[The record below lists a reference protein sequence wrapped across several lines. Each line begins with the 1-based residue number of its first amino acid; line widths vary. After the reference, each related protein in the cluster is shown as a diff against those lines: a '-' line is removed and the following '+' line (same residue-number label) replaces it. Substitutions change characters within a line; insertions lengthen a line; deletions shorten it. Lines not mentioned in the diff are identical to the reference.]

1 MRTEKDLIGEMQVPE
16 NALYGIH
23 AARARENFPDCTP
36 FSIHWYRAMGEV
48 KLACYDAYASF
59 CTAVRKEFPDK
70 EESLRLMA
78 PEKVKHL
85 QDAAREV
92 ADGLH
97 FSDFIVPAVQGG
109 AGTSINMNI
118 NEIIANVALIKAGG
132 IPGDY
137 QLIDPLESA
146 NVFQSTNDTVPTA
159 LAVAVIRLLNT
170 LEAEINTTRSKFEEL
185 ETRYRRSL
193 RLAYTQM
200 QEAVPATWGQLFS
213 SYSDALS
220 RDWWRVSKGF
230 ERIKAVNLGGGA
242 TGSGVSI
249 PRYFIME
256 VVPALKRLT
265 ALPLTQAENLTEAT
279 SNLDKWVEVHAILKA
294 HAVNLEKAASD
305 LRLLSAGIL
314 QQPELRIAP
323 RQAGSSIMP
332 GKINPVIS
340 EFVISSAH
348 HVYTN
353 DTLLTA
359 LAGQGCL
366 ELNAYLPSVG
376 HAILNSLDLLIAMNR
391 TFSSHLLN
399 GLEINEEL
407 SAQRLWSSPAI
418 TTALSP
424 FIGYHKAGELAERMK
439 AFGEDI
445 FEANRSIQ
453 LIDHD
458 ILERITSPDNLL
470 KKGFSLR
477 DSEEAH

>member
-1 MRTEKDLIGEMQVPE
+1 MRTEKDLIGEMQVPG

-23 AARARENFPDCTP
+23 AARARENFPDQTP
-36 FSIHWYRAMGEV
+36 FSVHWYRAMGEV

-59 CTAVRKEFPDK
+59 CAAVRKEFPDK

-92 ADGLH
+92 ADGLYYG
-97 FSDFIVPAVQGG
+97 DFIVPAVQGG

-132 IPGDY
+132 VPGDY

-256 VVPALKRLT
+256 VVPALKKLT
-265 ALPLTQAENLTEAT
+265 GLPLTQAENLTEAT
-279 SNLDKWVEVHAILKA
+279 SNLDKWVEVHAVLKA

-305 LRLLSAGIL
+305 LRLLSAGVL

-340 EFVISSAH
+340 EFVITSAH
-348 HVYTN
+348 HIYTN
-353 DTLLTA
+353 DALLA
-359 LAGQGCL
+359 SLAGQGCL

-439 AFGEDI
+439 TFREDV
-445 FEANRSIQ
+445 FEANRAIQ
-453 LIDHD
+453 LIDKKTLD
-458 ILERITSPDNLL
+458 RIISPDNLL